1 MEERMDEEKKAT
13 SDLTEEF
20 RRLGENLK
28 DAIESAWESEERKNL
43 TDEIRDGLVSA
54 TEAVEKA
61 AKDIVE
67 SPTAVKVREDVDDFT
82 ERVRS
87 GEVTD
92 QFRHEILRAL
102 QKINEELEDVFT
114 SSPKPSEDSA
124 DDGGN

>member
-1 MEERMDEEKKAT
+1 MDEEKKVT

-28 DAIESAWESEERKNL
+28 GAIESAWESEERKNL

-67 SPTAVKVREDVDDFT
+67 SPTVTKAREDVDDFT
-82 ERVRS
+82 DRVRS
-87 GEVTD
+87 GEVTE
-92 QFRHEILRAL
+92 QFRHEILKAL
-102 QKINEELEDVFT
+102 QKINEELEGVFT